1 MLEDDMSEKTF
12 DHSGLVFYAKKNC
25 KSCKYTPGFV
35 SRSYPTN
42 DGKKGKHVMKTLC
55 HCVTEVK
62 TPDANESVV
71 PKVCKDALDD
81 PNGVMLL
88 KNVHKEPVSY
98 ASKAVPSL

>member
-35 SRSYPTN
+35 SRSFPAN
-42 DGKKGKHVMKTLC
+42 DGKKGKHIMKTLC

-71 PKVCKDALDD
+71 PKVAPNILDRVND
-81 PNGVMLL
+81 IAD
-88 KNVHKEPVSY
+88 KAHY